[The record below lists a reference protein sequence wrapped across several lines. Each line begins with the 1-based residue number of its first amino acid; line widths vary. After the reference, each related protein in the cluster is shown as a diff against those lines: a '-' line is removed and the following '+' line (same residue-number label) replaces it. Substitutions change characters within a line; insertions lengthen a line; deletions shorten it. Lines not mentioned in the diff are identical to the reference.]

1 MSNDVS
7 LRGAGGKNAGHPSMY
22 GHLSRRNP
30 MDAKLV
36 EAFQRTLEDRR
47 QDLLAGVRAHLL
59 NGELAAEERE
69 RLEVRDIGDDSVLD
83 LAESL
88 GLARDLREAQAL
100 RAVNLALERIR
111 AGTYGICVDCGEEIP
126 VARLQV
132 EPEAERCVACQQ
144 RWEALQEQTE
154 SSL

>member
-1 MSNDVS
+1 
-7 LRGAGGKNAGHPSMY
+7 
-22 GHLSRRNP
+22 

-36 EAFQRTLEDRR
+36 ETFHHILKDRR
-47 QDLLAGVRAHLL
+47 RDLLMGVRAHLL

-69 RLEVRDIGDDSVLD
+69 RLEVRDVGDDSVLD
-83 LAESL
+83 LVESL

-126 VARLQV
+126 VARLRV
-132 EPEAERCVACQQ
+132 EPEAERCVACQR

-154 SSL
+154 ASL

>member
-1 MSNDVS
+1 
-7 LRGAGGKNAGHPSMY
+7 
-22 GHLSRRNP
+22 

-36 EAFQRTLEDRR
+36 EAFHHILEDRR
-47 QDLLAGVRAHLL
+47 RDLLTGVRVHLL

-83 LAESL
+83 LVESL

-111 AGTYGICVDCGEEIP
+111 AGTYGICVDCREEIP

-144 RWEALQEQTE
+144 RWEALQEETE
-154 SSL
+154 ASL

>member
-1 MSNDVS
+1 
-7 LRGAGGKNAGHPSMY
+7 
-22 GHLSRRNP
+22 

-36 EAFQRTLEDRR
+36 EAFHHTLEDRR
-47 QDLLAGVRAHLL
+47 RDLLIGVHAHLL

-69 RLEVRDIGDDSVLD
+69 RLEVRDVGDDSVLD
-83 LAESL
+83 LTESL
-88 GLARDLREAQAL
+88 VLARDLREAQAL

-126 VARLQV
+126 VARLRV

-144 RWEALQEQTE
+144 RWETLQEQTE
-154 SSL
+154 ASL